1 MEYKCE
7 AKSLEGLIQQLAVSY
22 VGRGYWY
29 YTTGQIDPQKDP
41 RRVDKKLI
49 EKYDITAKKWE
60 RAKRKG
66 EGNANIQYIRFGW
79 YFVILATEGEH
90 VFKKRESSQ
99 IRDIRRNSIRFGGY
113 QVSFRNGHVQVRIE
127 DETYQLLKAYY
138 VDLAVRRNKDFMISE
153 FYKFPYEPYAPI
165 RRQAF
170 NILRQVNRV
179 RKVAGYETI
188 PASAIWLKRKIVRP
202 FEEETT
208 RVH

>member
-1 MEYKCE
+1 MW
-7 AKSLEGLIQQLAVSY
+7 AEGIGITRPARSIHKRTRDESTRSWSRSTTSRPRS
-22 VGRGYWY
+22 GRRA
-29 YTTGQIDPQKDP
+29 
-41 RRVDKKLI
+41 RRK
-49 EKYDITAKKWE
+49 EQG
-60 RAKRKG
+60 RA
-66 EGNANIQYIRFGW
+66 NLQYIRFGW

-90 VFKKRESSQ
+90 IFKRRERSK
-99 IRDIRRNSIRFGGY
+99 IRDVRRNSIRFGGY
-113 QVSFRNGHVQVRIE
+113 QVSFRNGHVQVRID
-127 DETYQLLKAYY
+127 DETYNLLRAYY
-138 VDLAVRRNKDFMISE
+138 VDLATRRNKDFMISE
-153 FYKFPYEPYAPI
+153 FYQFPFEPYAPI